1 MTEADL
7 PFSQACEN
15 NKTPILE
22 ALKRLLPLPQA
33 HTQDPELNLLE
44 VGSGTGQHCVYF
56 AQHLPHIQW
65 QPSEQ
70 TVYLDSVNQRISRFN
85 SPNLKQAIALDLSQ
99 DWPSQCAEQQAIFSA
114 NTLHIISQTLV
125 ERFIEDAARA
135 LVPDGQFIV
144 YGPFNYQ
151 GGFTSQSN
159 QEFDAW
165 LKQRDTLSGIR
176 DIEWIIELAKAES
189 LVLMDDI
196 PMPANNR
203 LLHFQKKASS
213 TW

>member
-22 ALKRLLPLPQA
+22 ALKRILPLPQA
-33 HTQDPELNLLE
+33 LTQAPELNVLE

-70 TVYLDSVNQRISRFN
+70 AVYLDSLNQRISRFGGA
-85 SPNLKQAIALDLSQ
+85 NLKQAIALDLSQ

-125 ERFIEDAARA
+125 ERFIEDGART
-135 LVPDGQFIV
+135 LVPDGQLIV

-151 GGFTSQSN
+151 GRFTSQSN

-165 LKQRDTLSGIR
+165 LKQRDPLSGIR
-176 DIEWIIELAKAES
+176 DIEWIIELAKDKA

-203 LLHFQKKASS
+203 LLHFQKKA
-213 TW
+213 

>member
-15 NKTPILE
+15 NKAPILE
-22 ALKRLLPLPQA
+22 ALKRIITPSHAPN
-33 HTQDPELNLLE
+33 PEPTLHLLE

-70 TVYLDSVNQRISRFN
+70 SVNLDSLNQRISRFGGA
-85 SPNLKQAIALDLSQ
+85 NLKPAIALDLSQ
-99 DWPSQCAEQQAIFSA
+99 DWPSQCAEQQIIFSA

-125 ERFIEDAARA
+125 ERFIEDAART
-135 LVPDGQFIV
+135 LVTDGQFIV

-151 GGFTSQSN
+151 GRFTSQSN
-159 QEFDAW
+159 QHP
-165 LKQRDTLSGIR
+165 KR
-176 DIEWIIELAKAES
+176 
-189 LVLMDDI
+189 
-196 PMPANNR
+196 
-203 LLHFQKKASS
+203 H
-213 TW
+213 

>member
-22 ALKRLLPLPQA
+22 ALKRIIPVPQA
-33 HTQDPELNLLE
+33 HTHAPELNLLE
-44 VGSGTGQHCVYF
+44 VGSGTGQHCVHF
-56 AQHLPHIQW
+56 SQHLPHIQW

-70 TVYLDSVNQRISRFN
+70 AVYLDSLNQRISRFN
-85 SPNLKQAIALDLSQ
+85 SPNLKQAITLDLSQ

-125 ERFIEDAARA
+125 ERFIADAAAA
-135 LVPDGQFIV
+135 LVTDGQLIV

-151 GGFTSQSN
+151 GQFTSQSN

-165 LKQRDTLSGIR
+165 LKQRDPLSGIR
-176 DIEWIIELAKAES
+176 DIEWIIELAKSHS

-203 LLHFQKKASS
+203 LLHFQKKA
-213 TW
+213 